1 MSYTGLKLG
10 EEPYIRGSLAAWEL
24 GSSRNHLS
32 TFLTFKLFYYQSKFF
47 IYYVTGHKDYSVFH
61 ELCDLYCLIGVRVL
75 SYRSS
80 ELELESDRL
89 AN

>member
-1 MSYTGLKLG
+1 MIKEKKMPRSWVLHATILVLFLYLSYL
-10 EEPYIRGSLAAWEL
+10 
-24 GSSRNHLS
+24 
-32 TFLTFKLFYYQSKFF
+32 YQSKFF
-47 IYYVTGHKDYSVFH
+47 TYYLTRTKDNSVFH

-80 ELELESDRL
+80 EFEFDSDRL